1 MRYLIPLF
9 LFLAIAG
16 FLWKGLYSDPHR
28 LPSALINK
36 PVPIF
41 SQPSLLSPSKNL
53 TEKQFLGQVSI
64 LNLWATWCVS
74 CQAEHAV
81 LMEIVHSKK
90 VAVWGVNYKDDLP
103 AARAWLKKYGNPYRD
118 VITDKEGKLA
128 IDLGV
133 YGTPETFV
141 IDAQGIIRYKY
152 IGPMTLEAWKN
163 TVAPEVEKWRVSVQK

>member
-36 PVPIF
+36 PTPTF
-41 SQPSLLSPSKNL
+41 SYPSLLNPQKEL
-53 TEKQFLGQVSI
+53 TEKIFVGQVSL
-64 LNLWATWCVS
+64 LNLWATWCIS
-74 CQAEHAV
+74 CRAEHAV
-81 LMEIVHSKK
+81 LMEIAATKK
-90 VAVWGVNYKDDLP
+90 VALYGMNYKDDLP
-103 AARAWLKKYGNPYRD
+103 AAREWLRKYGNPYTA
-118 VITDKEGKLA
+118 VIIDKEGRLG
-128 IDLGV
+128 IDLGA

-163 TVAPEVEKWRVSVQK
+163 TVEPEVEKWRTRS